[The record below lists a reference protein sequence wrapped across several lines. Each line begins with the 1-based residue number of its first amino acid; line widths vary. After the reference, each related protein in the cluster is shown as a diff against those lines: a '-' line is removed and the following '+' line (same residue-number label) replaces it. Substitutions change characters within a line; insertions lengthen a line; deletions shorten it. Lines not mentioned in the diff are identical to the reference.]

1 MPAFKLQKLE
11 YLDISYNKLEKAN
24 DGWTGHTNIR
34 ILKTIDNKFKSL
46 NQFKAMPKLEQLY
59 MANNQVTVLSGWEGL
74 SALKKLHLRRN
85 KIEKIDEEL
94 PPLESLEYINL
105 RANKISSIETLEKL
119 FKNPNL
125 RDINVV
131 NNPVEQNCS
140 SFNILVAEMLIKNA
154 KLKRFCKQEI
164 SE

>member
-1 MPAFKLQKLE
+1 
-11 YLDISYNKLEKAN
+11 
-24 DGWTGHTNIR
+24 
-34 ILKTIDNKFKSL
+34 
-46 NQFKAMPKLEQLY
+46 MPKLEQLY

-74 SALKKLHLRRN
+74 SALTKLHLRRN

-105 RANKISSIETLEKL
+105 RANKISSGETLEKL